1 MVAISLQRFL
11 RKYCL
16 FRFFWEDFFFL
27 VYLVD
32 NLFKNLLVVIFL
44 QKFLVN
50 IFSSDFLW
58 MVILFQVYLVQNFY
72 LRISLRRF
80 AVESDFF
87 LTFLLVEISFSGPR
101 CLQKNSRPNKF

>member
-1 MVAISLQRFL
+1 M
-11 RKYCL
+11 
-16 FRFFWEDFFFL
+16 FFL

-44 QKFLVN
+44 QRFLVN
-50 IFSSDFLW
+50 IFSSEFFW

-80 AVESDFF
+80 AVEIDFF
-87 LTFLLVEISFSGPR
+87 
-101 CLQKNSRPNKF
+101 